1 MKPLSRVLVATDL
14 SGPARHAVERAFDLA
29 AGADS
34 DLYILHVTELG
45 SLDILLEALGDD
57 VLQVKAALNRDAR
70 DNLEQLI
77 RHCSINRRVTPNI
90 CITDGN
96 PLETIASEAENLDT
110 KLLILGA
117 RGESFLRH
125 SLPGSTTA
133 RLLRK
138 SARQPVLIVKQPPRG
153 AYRSVL
159 VAIDFSAVSLEAI
172 RMARHVAPDAELVL
186 LHAFDL
192 PYEGK
197 LKFAGVEESV
207 IGQYIRSTSETQR
220 RRLHELAA
228 EAGLATREY
237 SARIVRGEPTQ
248 QIIVAEQDVDADL
261 IVIGKHGTHIVEEL
275 LIGSVTKHVLA
286 ESQCDLLVISDHVRS

>member
-14 SGPARHAVERAFDLA
+14 SAPARHAVERAFDLA
-29 AGADS
+29 SGTECN
-34 DLYILHVTELG
+34 LYILHVTELG
-45 SLDILLEALGDD
+45 TLDALLEALGDD
-57 VLQVKAALNRDAR
+57 MFQVKAALNRDAR
-70 DNLEQLI
+70 DNLEQLT
-77 RHCSINRRVTPNI
+77 RHCSVNRRVTPNI
-90 CITDGN
+90 CIADGN
-96 PLETIASEAENLDT
+96 PLETIATEAENLDAE
-110 KLLILGA
+110 LLVLGA

-138 SARQPVLIVKQPPRG
+138 SAQQPVLIVKQPPRG
-153 AYRSVL
+153 PYRSVL
-159 VAIDFSAVSLEAI
+159 VAVDFSAVSLEAI
-172 RMARHVAPDAELVL
+172 RSARRVAPDAELVL

-207 IGQYIRSTSETQR
+207 IGQYIRNTSETQR

-237 SARIVRGEPTQ
+237 SARIVRGEPAQ
-248 QIIVAEQDVDADL
+248 QVIVAEQDIDADL

-286 ESQCDLLVISDHVRS
+286 ESQCDLLVLSDHVHS